1 MQLRQS
7 RLLEPTPLATK
18 DLTHTS
24 STCVPV
30 HRRGGSQA
38 SALLDAPVRVAIIP
52 SNRLKP
58 STVFTLE
65 HCQDDSSSHSSR
77 TSTLVCAQ
85 PLKHS
90 EVHGSQAS
98 SEPGHHSGSR
108 ASRPP
113 KAALYIESQH
123 RQQTGAQPLLAR
135 PAGSRGPSELLCSTF
150 RAGTFPCL
158 GP

>member
-7 RLLEPTPLATK
+7 WLLEPTPLATK
-18 DLTHTS
+18 DTS

-38 SALLDAPVRVAIIP
+38 SALLDASVRVAIIP

-65 HCQDDSSSHSSR
+65 HCQDDSSSHSSS

-108 ASRPP
+108 TSRPP
-113 KAALYIESQH
+113 KAALYIESQ
-123 RQQTGAQPLLAR
+123 QQTGVQPLLAR

-150 RAGTFPCL
+150 RAGTFPFL